1 MEENTL
7 PWRRFQTFSIF
18 SDFLWEGLRQVKK
31 QHFKVKLLDLGSF
44 NSLEQ
49 HAMCKH
55 FFLLQKSLHPTM
67 QQSNSLLFSYSISG
81 GIWWWDLSDIYLEL
95 VQLSVQL
102 FVPPP
107 SPTAI
112 LFLFKIYIGKIF
124 IPMFSYPPM
133 QCIYIN
139 FSFLVHNTI
148 KCSIRKNISH
158 SSGVF
163 LQRFKGIVCLF
174 WPHRGN
180 NFQPL

>member
-1 MEENTL
+1 MEENTF
-7 PWRRFQTFSIF
+7 PRRRFQTFSIF

-67 QQSNSLLFSYSISG
+67 QQSNSLFFSYSISG

-107 SPTAI
+107 LPHRH
-112 LFLFKIYIGKIF
+112 
-124 IPMFSYPPM
+124 
-133 QCIYIN
+133 
-139 FSFLVHNTI
+139 SFPIQNLYW
-148 KCSIRKNISH
+148 KNIYSH
-158 SSGVF
+158 VF
-163 LQRFKGIVCLF
+163 LSPHAMHLYKLF
-174 WPHRGN
+174 FSCTQHNQMFYSEKHFTFFWCI
-180 NFQPL
+180 FTKI

>member
-1 MEENTL
+1 M
-7 PWRRFQTFSIF
+7 PC
-18 SDFLWEGLRQVKK
+18 VKK
-31 QHFKVKLLDLGSF
+31 FFFFKNHSTLLCSRSILY
-44 NSLEQ
+44 
-49 HAMCKH
+49 
-55 FFLLQKSLHPTM
+55 FFLTVYLVV
-67 QQSNSLLFSYSISG
+67 YGG
-81 GIWWWDLSDIYLEL
+81 GIYQIFIWSWCSCQFNFLS
-95 VQLSVQL
+95 
-102 FVPPP
+102 PPP

-174 WPHRGN
+174 
-180 NFQPL
+180 